1 MVWVGYDEQASLR
14 EYASKLAL
22 PIWVDYMKRTLDK
35 SQSMVERPADVMSIL
50 INRKTG
56 LLADSDDSDT
66 MFELFTTDSQPKQD
80 DRTKKAVRSAE
91 IREELF

>member
-1 MVWVGYDEQASLR
+1 
-14 EYASKLAL
+14 
-22 PIWVDYMKRTLDK
+22 
-35 SQSMVERPADVMSIL
+35 MSIL

-56 LLADSDDSDT
+56 LLADSDDNDT

-80 DRTKKAVRSAE
+80 DRTKKAAQSAE